1 MNNKG
6 IRNQILSVNTK
17 EDKKSRALSDKWWIK
32 VNSYIISG
40 LVMKHKEE
48 LLVVSTRIKREAQV
62 GVKLKHASFYK
73 QTIVMKNKRS

>member
-1 MNNKG
+1 
-6 IRNQILSVNTK
+6 
-17 EDKKSRALSDKWWIK
+17 
-32 VNSYIISG
+32 
-40 LVMKHKEE
+40 MKRKEE